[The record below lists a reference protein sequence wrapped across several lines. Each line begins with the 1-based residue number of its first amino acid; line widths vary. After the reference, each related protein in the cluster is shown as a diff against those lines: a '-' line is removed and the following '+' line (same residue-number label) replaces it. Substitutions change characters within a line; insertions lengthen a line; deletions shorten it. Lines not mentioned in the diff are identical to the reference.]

1 MTTEPNQE
9 PIVGSWVKLNQLIL
23 KITRRNR
30 KLILW
35 KQKNFDHGK
44 VTIDQFRHQFKLDL
58 FLCNTFLTLRLWHQ
72 SKKKVNVDLKGAQ
85 PAMVPRRPEH
95 YFCQFEKRLP
105 QPEVK
110 DTSKNPLQSC
120 LVFHL
125 ILDLL
130 EKTSFWANFY
140 SSYEIILSYLVK
152 NSTQRNINRGGEK
165 RVGAGRKKW
174 PSFTKIT
181 KEMNQ

>member
-30 KLILW
+30 KLMLW
-35 KQKNFDHGK
+35 KQKKFDHGK
-44 VTIDQFRHQFKLDL
+44 LTIDQFRHQLKLDL
-58 FLCNTFLTLRLWHQ
+58 FLCNTLPWHYAFDINLRKKSTSILKGHSQLWDR
-72 SKKKVNVDLKGAQ
+72 VDLNTTFASLKS
-85 PAMVPRRPEH
+85 V
-95 YFCQFEKRLP
+95 YLN
-105 QPEVK
+105 EVK
-110 DTSKNPLQSC
+110 DTSRNPLQPC

-165 RVGAGRKKW
+165 RAGAGRKK
-174 PSFTKIT
+174 
-181 KEMNQ
+181 